1 MPFTV
6 ATYNVLASAYIR
18 PEWYAGVPEHLL
30 RPEWRV
36 PALVGHVETLDADIL
51 CLQEVEPDVF
61 AAMEQRLGP
70 LGYAGRYEQ
79 KGKNKPDGCAT
90 FFRHGTFALREARRV
105 EYRDRERGP
114 DDHSGQIAALF
125 ALDHGG
131 HLLGVANTHI
141 RWQSPDTPRDRNV
154 GLREVTELVEAC
166 QGFIPQCQDWIACGD
181 FNFKPDSEVVAVMRD
196 AGFRF
201 AHSERLDARSAV
213 ANGRAKLIDYVFH
226 TSGLTARPLDPPAIT
241 DDTKLP
247 SPDQPSDHL
256 ALVAEFDWT
265 EDMHARDDGRHAR

>member
-6 ATYNVLASAYIR
+6 ATYNVLATAYVK
-18 PEWYAGVPEHLL
+18 PDYLPGVPEHLL

-36 PALVGHVETLDADIL
+36 PALVGHVAALDADIL

-61 AAMEQRLGP
+61 AALEQRLGP
-70 LGYAGRYEQ
+70 LGYAGRYER

-114 DDHSGQIAALF
+114 DDHSGQIAAL
-125 ALDHGG
+125 LTLEHEG
-131 HLLGVANTHI
+131 HLFGVANTHV
-141 RWQSPDTPRDRNV
+141 RWQSPDTPRDQNV

-166 QGFIPQCQDWIACGD
+166 RGFDPPCRDWVVCGD
-181 FNFKPDSEVVAVMRD
+181 FNFRPDSEVVAVMRD

-201 AHSERLDARSAV
+201 AHAELTDARSAV

-226 TSGLTARPLDPPAIT
+226 TAGLRSRALAPPAIT
-241 DDTKLP
+241 DETLLP

-256 ALVAEFDWT
+256 PLVAEFDWA
-265 EDMHARDDGRHAR
+265 DAVGRAP